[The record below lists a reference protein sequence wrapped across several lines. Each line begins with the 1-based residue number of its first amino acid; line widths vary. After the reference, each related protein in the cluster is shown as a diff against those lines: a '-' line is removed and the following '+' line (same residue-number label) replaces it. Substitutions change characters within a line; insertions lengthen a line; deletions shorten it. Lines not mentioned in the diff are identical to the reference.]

1 MGKCSQLNICLL
13 QITASVI
20 EANGVMHSA
29 DGETRELAVA
39 SLERLVADLQKV
51 EKNTPRLVDCLPSD
65 CSSFSTAGLCLILCS
80 LGFAAW
86 HVAAGSRGRNC
97 SSFIR
102 KVKSAN
108 IRQSENIDTHCED
121 LLRRDGS
128 VFHYCHDRRTGRNMP
143 LYVVNTMLCQAASN
157 VCNAVH
163 IVLV

>member
-51 EKNTPRLVDCLPSD
+51 EKNTPRLVDCF
-65 CSSFSTAGLCLILCS
+65 SFSTTGLCLILCS

-121 LLRRDGS
+121 LLRRDGA
-128 VFHYCHDRRTGRNMP
+128 VFHYCHDRRTGRNMT
-143 LYVVNTMLCQAASN
+143 LCVVNTMLYQAASN

>member
-1 MGKCSQLNICLL
+1 MGKCSQLNNCLL

-51 EKNTPRLVDCLPSD
+51 KNTPRLVDCFS
-65 CSSFSTAGLCLILCS
+65 STAGLCLILCS

-121 LLRRDGS
+121 LL
-128 VFHYCHDRRTGRNMP
+128 
-143 LYVVNTMLCQAASN
+143 
-157 VCNAVH
+157 
-163 IVLV
+163 